1 MKLAA
6 FAPRSLGEVGSIFK
20 PIALILLV
28 FFSLFF
34 ILKSPAFA
42 QAQNPTQPQ
51 SQPVNSYAAPNT
63 NPDVPNNLH
72 NWTQNVMIEV
82 MSAMTCQL
90 VGIDPTNPSTKCLGV
105 DPKTN
110 KIGFVENGGGA
121 VGVMGNLISMTFTPS
136 IHTSDYIAYV
146 SRNFGI
152 SKPAYAA
159 SCDPKSRGL
168 GFCGLSPLINLWSAF
183 RNVVYLIFILVF
195 IIIGLA
201 IMLRV
206 RIDPRTVM
214 TIQNQIPK
222 IIIGILLVTFSF
234 AIAGFLV
241 DIMYI
246 SIYLITSVLAS
257 ADSSIISSIPS
268 ITQATNPF
276 DAASAITGS
285 TGLGG
290 IIGSSSDSV
299 SNIIGGAF
307 DNPVGRGFFGMV
319 GAIIGA
325 VLGNKV
331 AGAFDSIPLVGSII
345 GFLVGGVTTA
355 VLATQIAGFIAKVIA
370 LLIIAIAVLWSLF
383 RLWFVLLEAYIMI
396 LVHTV
401 FAPFWIVT
409 GLLPGLQSAGFGA
422 WLREILANLAVFPT
436 TIIILLLGRIFI
448 DTFGTTPSSGQF
460 VPPLM
465 GSIGDTNAIGA
476 LIGIG
481 IIFLLPNAAII
492 TKAMFKAPKI
502 DLGPIGKAVGT
513 GPRVL
518 TGAYGTVMSGLSAK
532 YYLGAAGLL
541 GKKGGLQ
548 ASEPTV
554 TAPKVPK

>member
-1 MKLAA
+1 MKLAVRY
-6 FAPRSLGEVGSIFK
+6 FFTT
-20 PIALILLV
+20 LLFIV
-28 FFSLFF
+28 FCFLF
-34 ILKSPAFA
+34 IKAPAFA
-42 QAQNPTQPQ
+42 QIQIQPQ
-51 SQPVNSYAAPNT
+51 PQPPAVNPYAAPNT
-63 NPDVPNNLH
+63 NSDVPNNLH

-90 VGIDPTNPSTKCLGV
+90 VGVDPTNPSAKCLGV
-105 DPKTN
+105 DSKTN

-121 VGVMGNLISMTFTPS
+121 VGLMGNLISMTFTPPV
-136 IHTSDYIAYV
+136 HTSDYIAYI
-146 SRNFGI
+146 SRDFGI
-152 SKPAYAA
+152 TKHAYAA
-159 SCDPKSRGL
+159 TPCDLNTKGL
-168 GFCGLSPLINLWSAF
+168 GFCGLSPLMNLWSAF
-183 RNVVYLIFILVF
+183 RNIVYLIFIIVF
-195 IIIGLA
+195 VIIGLA

-206 RIDPRTVM
+206 KIDPRTVM

-222 IIIGILLVTFSF
+222 LIIGILLVTFSF
-234 AIAGFLV
+234 AIAGFLI

-257 ADSSIISSIPS
+257 ADAKITNDVISSIA
-268 ITQATNPF
+268 QATNPF
-276 DAASAITGS
+276 DSANAIAGT

-307 DNPVGRGFFGMV
+307 NNPMGRGLFGLI
-319 GAIIGA
+319 GTIIGA
-325 VLGNKV
+325 VVGGNI
-331 AGAFDSIPLVGSII
+331 AESIPII
-345 GFLVGGVTTA
+345 GGLVGGIVGGIVGA
-355 VLATQIAGFIAKVIA
+355 VFATSIAGFIAKVIA

-383 RLWFVLLEAYIMI
+383 KLWFILLEAYIMI

-448 DTFGTTPSSGQF
+448 DSFGTTNTPGQF

-465 GSIGDTNAIGA
+465 GSIGNTNAIGA

-481 IIFLLPNAAII
+481 IIFLLPNAATI
-492 TKAMFKAPKI
+492 TKAAFKAPKI
-502 DLGPIGKAVGT
+502 DLGPVGKAVGT

-518 TGAYGTVMSGLSAK
+518 GGAYGTVMSGLSAK
-532 YYLGAAGLL
+532 YYLGVSGIF
-541 GKKGGLQ
+541 GKKGGGPP
-548 ASEPTV
+548 APEPGIVSPSV
-554 TAPKVPK
+554 TQHSNSRGS